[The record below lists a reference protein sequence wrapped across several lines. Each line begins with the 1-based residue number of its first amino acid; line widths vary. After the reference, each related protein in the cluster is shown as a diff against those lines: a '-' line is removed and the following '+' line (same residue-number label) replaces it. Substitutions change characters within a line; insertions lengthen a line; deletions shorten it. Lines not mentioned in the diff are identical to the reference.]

1 MMLFGDHWY
10 ITLGQVI
17 IGCGVITLLIIALST
32 HIIARK
38 DAQISEEKNNEILK
52 RVEQVEQKIK
62 NIQVDQQNIKQVV
75 TETKE
80 DIKSKT

>member
-1 MMLFGDHWY
+1 MLFGDHWY

-17 IGCGVITLLIIALST
+17 IGCGVITLIIIALST

-38 DAQISEEKNNEILK
+38 DAQISEEKNNQILE

-62 NIQVDQQNIKQVV
+62 KMQLDQKDIKQVV

-80 DIKSKT
+80 NIKSTKN

>member
-1 MMLFGDHWY
+1 MLFGDHWY